1 MASGTASTS
10 LPLET
15 YDRADIPL
23 IDTHIHL
30 DSYSLADQESIAS
43 ALAIGNVQYIITVSM
58 NLPSCKRNLELSR
71 IYGDSI
77 KPAFGYHP
85 EQPLPSPDETEEL
98 LRWMENHV
106 QDMVA
111 VGEVGLPYY
120 ARLEAES
127 AGHSWDNAPY
137 IELLERFVAFAKKH
151 DKPIILHAVYED
163 ADTSCDLLEAYGIAR
178 AHFHWFK
185 GSRDTLDRMAASGY
199 HISFTPDIL
208 YEEEIRDIAR
218 MYPPQLVM
226 TETDGPWP
234 FEGPLQGQT
243 TRPEMTALAAAAWAE
258 LQGISEQEARR
269 QLYRN
274 AARLY
279 GL

>member
-43 ALAIGNVQYIITVSM
+43 ALAMGNVQYIITVSM

-111 VGEVGLPYY
+111 VGEVGLPIMQDWRRSQQDIRGTT
-120 ARLEAES
+120 RLISSCSKDSSPLRRSTINRSFCTPCMRMRIPHAICS
-127 AGHSWDNAPY
+127 
-137 IELLERFVAFAKKH
+137 
-151 DKPIILHAVYED
+151 KPTGSPALIFIG
-163 ADTSCDLLEAYGIAR
+163 SR
-178 AHFHWFK
+178 AH
-185 GSRDTLDRMAASGY
+185 A
-199 HISFTPDIL
+199 
-208 YEEEIRDIAR
+208 IR
-218 MYPPQLVM
+218 
-226 TETDGPWP
+226 
-234 FEGPLQGQT
+234 
-243 TRPEMTALAAAAWAE
+243 
-258 LQGISEQEARR
+258 
-269 QLYRN
+269 
-274 AARLY
+274 
-279 GL
+279 

>member
-1 MASGTASTS
+1 MASRTASTS
-10 LPLET
+10 LPFEP
-15 YDRADIPL
+15 YDRAGIPL

-43 ALAIGNVQYIITVSM
+43 ALGMGNVQYIITVSM

-163 ADTSCDLLEAYGIAR
+163 ADTACDLLEAYGIAR

-208 YEEEIRDIAR
+208 YEEEIREIAR

-243 TRPEMTALAAAAWAE
+243 TRPEMAAIAAAAWAE

-269 QLYRN
+269 QLYQN